1 MAFIDEIKIH
11 AEAGRGGNGVVRWN
25 RQKFEPK
32 GGPAGGDAGRGGNFY
47 VQAVRDV
54 HILTKY
60 KAKKEFIASRGAD
73 GGSKSLHGKNGEDFV
88 LDLPIGSIITRADTE
103 EKWQLTKEGE
113 KIILLKGGF
122 GGFGNE
128 HFKSSTNTTP
138 QESNE
143 GGEGEKGDFKIELEL
158 FADIGFIGLP
168 NAGKSSLLNALTNA
182 DSKVGDYPFTTLDP
196 NLGDLHGY
204 IIADIPGLIEGASEG
219 KGLGV
224 KFLRHIKRT
233 KMIAHLVSF
242 DPEAE
247 QARYGAGNLSEEGTS
262 PVRSRTSKKSVSSNG
277 MMKSYKEIRKELEKY
292 DKNLDLGEDG
302 LSEKEE
308 IIILTKTDVLSQ
320 QGESLLKVIDKQK
333 KKFEKLDKQVFTLS
347 LYDDK
352 AVKKFTDALV
362 KILKKK

>member
-1 MAFIDEIKIH
+1 MAFIDEITIY
-11 AEAGRGGNGVVRWN
+11 AEAGAGGNGVVRWH

-32 GGPAGGDAGRGGNFY
+32 GGPAGGDAGQGGDFC
-47 VQAVRDV
+47 VRAVRDV
-54 HILTKY
+54 HILLKY
-60 KAKKEFIASRGAD
+60 KAKKSFVASRGED
-73 GGSKSLHGKNGEDFV
+73 GGSKSLHGANGEDFI
-88 LDLPIGSIITRADTE
+88 LDLPIGSIITNLDSG
-103 EKWQLTKEGE
+103 EKWQLTHEGE
-113 KIILLKGGF
+113 KILLLKGGF

-128 HFKSSTNTTP
+128 HFKSSVNTTP
-138 QESNE
+138 FESNV
-143 GGEGEKGDFKIELEL
+143 GGPGEKGNFKIELEL

-182 DSKVGDYPFTTLDP
+182 EAKVGDYPFTTLDP

-242 DPEAE
+242 E
-247 QARYGAGNLSEEGTS
+247 NLSNGST
-262 PVRSRTSKKSVSSNG
+262 G
-277 MMKSYKEIRKELEKY
+277 MMKSYKEIRKELAKY
-292 DKNLDLGEDG
+292 DKSLSASRRIGEDG

-308 IIILTKTDVLSQ
+308 IIILTKTDVVDDP
-320 QGESLLKVIDKQK
+320 KIVAK
-333 KKFEKLDKQVFTLS
+333 KIADFKKISKNVFALS

-352 AVKKFTDALV
+352 IVKKFKDSLV

>member
-1 MAFIDEIKIH
+1 MAFIDEITIY
-11 AEAGRGGNGVVRWN
+11 AEAGAGGNGVVRWH

-32 GGPAGGDAGRGGNFY
+32 GGPAGGDAGQGGDFC
-47 VQAVRDV
+47 VRAVRDV
-54 HILTKY
+54 HILLKY
-60 KAKKEFIASRGAD
+60 KAKKSFVASRGED
-73 GGSKSLHGKNGEDFV
+73 GGSKSLHGANGEDFI
-88 LDLPIGSIITRADTE
+88 LDLPIGSIITNLETD

-113 KIILLKGGF
+113 KILLLKGGF

-128 HFKSSTNTTP
+128 HFKSSVNTTP
-138 QESNE
+138 FESNV
-143 GGEGEKGDFKIELEL
+143 GGPGEKGNFKIELEL

-168 NAGKSSLLNALTNA
+168 NAWKSSLLNALTNA
-182 DSKVGDYPFTTLDP
+182 EAKVGDYPFTTLDP

-242 DPEAE
+242 ENP
-247 QARYGAGNLSEEGTS
+247 N
-262 PVRSRTSKKSVSSNG
+262 
-277 MMKSYKEIRKELEKY
+277 MMKSYKEVRKELLKY
-292 DKNLDLGEDG
+292 DKSLSLGADG

-308 IIILTKTDVLSQ
+308 IIILTKTDVVD
-320 QGESLLKVIDKQK
+320 EKIVAKKIKDFQK
-333 KKFEKLDKQVFTLS
+333 ISKNVFAVS

-352 AVKKFTDALV
+352 MVKKFADALV
-362 KILKKK
+362 KISKRK